1 MTVFED
7 QLSELNASF
16 EDAYPQEVLRW
27 AAESFGDRLAVV
39 TSFQPT
45 GIVTMHML
53 SEIAPK
59 TTVLTLDTGLLFPE
73 TYALMDE
80 LEQRLNL
87 RLIRVRP
94 NQTVEQQSRTH
105 GANLWEHDPDKCCNM
120 RKTIPLGRVLGG
132 YDAWITG
139 LRRDQSN
146 GRRAT
151 PMVSWDSKNGKV
163 KLSPLATWNEEMIW
177 AYIHAHELPYNPLH
191 DQNYSSI
198 GCYPCTQPVAP
209 DSPDKRAGRWSGHV
223 KTECG
228 IHVATENSGTHVTTE
243 NSDIHMT
250 TENKGDTIVAE
261 RQQGFTLWLTGLS
274 GAGKTTISVALEQ
287 ELRAREV
294 YIERL
299 DGDTVREGLTRDL
312 GFSKEDRDKNI
323 ERVTYVA
330 KLLSRNG
337 VGVVAAFIS
346 PYREARQKAREQI
359 NNFIEVYVDA
369 SLEVC
374 AGRDVKGLYAKAFA
388 GELKGFTG
396 VDDPYEA
403 PESPELVIHSGQETL
418 EESVG
423 RILQYLEQRALIPA
437 AVTA

>member
-1 MTVFED
+1 MTGFED
-7 QLSELNASF
+7 QFAELNTSF
-16 EDAYPQEVLRW
+16 EEAYPQEVLRW
-27 AAESFGDRLAVV
+27 AAESYGDRLAVV

-45 GIVTMHML
+45 GIVTLHML
-53 SEIAPK
+53 SEIVPK

-73 TYALMDE
+73 TYTLMDE

-94 NQTVEQQSRTH
+94 RQTVEQQTRTH

-120 RKTIPLGRVLGG
+120 RKTIPLGRMLGG

-151 PMVSWDSKNGKV
+151 PVVSWDSKHEKV
-163 KLSPLATWNEEMIW
+163 KLSPLATWTEDMVW

-209 DSPDKRAGRWSGHV
+209 DSPDKRAGRWSGHG

-228 IHVATENSGTHVTTE
+228 IHIA
-243 NSDIHMT
+243 
-250 TENKGDTIVAE
+250 TENKGDSIVAE

-274 GAGKTTISVALEQ
+274 GAGKTTISVALEK
-287 ELRAREV
+287 ELRTRDV

-359 NNFIEVYVDA
+359 NNFIEVYVNA

-374 AGRDVKGLYAKAFA
+374 AERDVKGLYAKAFA

-403 PESPELVIHSGQETL
+403 PESPELVVHSGQETL
-418 EESVG
+418 EESVAQ
-423 RILQYLEQRALIPA
+423 ILQYLEERALIPA